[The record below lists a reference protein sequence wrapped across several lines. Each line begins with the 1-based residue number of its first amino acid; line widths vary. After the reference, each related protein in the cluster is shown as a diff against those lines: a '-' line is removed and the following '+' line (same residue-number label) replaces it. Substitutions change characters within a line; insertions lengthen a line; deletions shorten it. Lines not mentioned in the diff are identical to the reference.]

1 MTRHLHF
8 TLDDTVRPIL
18 PRLLGGL
25 QSILQDNLVGVY
37 LYGSLITGDFDPGIS
52 DIDLVVVLNQALD
65 EAEFESLHKLHQ
77 GIIERQP
84 EWQDRLELAYI
95 SAVGLRTFRSRSSA
109 IGIIS
114 PGEPF
119 HILEAGSDWLI
130 SWHALRE
137 DGVALTG
144 PPINTLIDDIPTT
157 EYLQAV
163 AEHIRHYR
171 DSVKK
176 PHNKQALS
184 YIVLT
189 VARGIYT
196 LAHCRPASKAK
207 AAAWAKAR
215 YPQWAELIER
225 AWSWRANP
233 QSDLLTAEQIRPE
246 IEAYVCDMLSGLP
259 NLNCGTAEHDRS
271 SA

>member
-233 QSDLLTAEQIRPE
+233 QSDLLTAEQIRPQV
-246 IEAYVCDMLSGLP
+246 ADYVNNMLSRLS
-259 NLNCGTAEHDRS
+259 NLDDCVE
-271 SA
+271 

>member
-1 MTRHLHF
+1 MTRHLNF

-25 QSILQDNLVGVY
+25 QSILQENLVGVY
-37 LYGSLITGDFDPGIS
+37 LYGSLITGDFDPDIS

-65 EAEFESLHKLHQ
+65 EAEFESLHKLHH
-77 GIIERQP
+77 GIVERQP

-95 SAVGLRTFRSRSSA
+95 STIALRTFRSQSSV

-119 HILEAGSDWLI
+119 HLIEAGSDWRI
-130 SWHALRE
+130 SWYALRE

-144 PPINTLIDDIPTT
+144 PPIQSLIDDIPTT

-163 AEHIRHYR
+163 AEHICHYR

-196 LAHCRPASKAK
+196 LAHGRPTSKAK
-207 AAAWAKAR
+207 AAACAKAR

-225 AWSWRANP
+225 ALSWRANP
-233 QSDLLTAEQIRPE
+233 HSDSLSAEQIRPQV
-246 IEAYVCDMLSGLP
+246 ADFVNNMLSRLS
-259 NLNCGTAEHDRS
+259 NLDDCVE
-271 SA
+271 